1 MEPRIEILPETR
13 LIGNRMTMSLSN
25 NKTGELWRSFMPR
38 RREIQNHL
46 TSELIS
52 MQVYDQLVE
61 PGNLNQQFEKWAAIE
76 VPDFS
81 IVPPGM
87 ETCVLPG
94 GLYAVFSYQG
104 SSTDTRIFQ
113 HIFGVWLP
121 SSTYVLDSRP
131 HFERLGEKYKNA
143 DPDSEEEIWI
153 PIKSKRSESLTG

>member
-1 MEPRIEILPETR
+1 MEPRIESLPEKR

-38 RREIQNHL
+38 RREIHNNL
-46 TSELIS
+46 TAELIS
-52 MQVYDQLVE
+52 MQVYDQPVE

-87 ETCVLPG
+87 ETFVLAG
-94 GLYAVFSYQG
+94 GLYAVFLYQG
-104 SSTDTRIFQ
+104 SSTDTRIFH

-121 SSTYVLDSRP
+121 NSTYVLDSRP

-143 DPDSEEEIWI
+143 DPRSEEEIWI
-153 PIKSKRSESLTG
+153 PIKPKTPIGG